1 VFTPILSK
9 GTYGRSREPAQRPP
23 RTREEMAVSGM
34 DEALM
39 APSMTDA
46 PTVLVVA
53 PTLGVAAKNDV
64 LGVAIECDGQG
75 WASGSASLPAG

>member
-1 VFTPILSK
+1 
-9 GTYGRSREPAQRPP
+9 
-23 RTREEMAVSGM
+23 
-34 DEALM
+34 M

-53 PTLGVAAKNDV
+53 PALGVAAKNDV

-75 WASGSASLPAG
+75 